1 MKKILVF
8 VFALF
13 FSATLFAQEAQE
25 TKSSRKR
32 NDAKW
37 SSVTYVNIPISRI
50 YQTSKA
56 YVVVYQK
63 NKTGLGSTTIPKE
76 WVNGSSEN
84 PSKLKFRSVKGALQP
99 FMTVIKKEGSF
110 LRVVL
115 STPPDTNVD
124 FWRLGDDNA
133 VSDTDKETLEELE
146 L

>member
-13 FSATLFAQEAQE
+13 FSATLFAETQE
-25 TKSSRKR
+25 TKSTRKR
-32 NDAKW
+32 NEAKW

-56 YVVVYQK
+56 YVVIYQK
-63 NKTGLGSTTIPKE
+63 NKTGLGSVTIPKD
-76 WVNGSSEN
+76 WLNGNSEN
-84 PSKLKFRSVKGALQP
+84 PRKLKLRSVKGALQP

-124 FWRLGDDNA
+124 FWRVGDDNSVTDA
-133 VSDTDKETLEELE
+133 DKETLEEIE